1 MEMTTAERDA
11 IERMIDSQ
19 IKARGIADSRVLAAL
34 ARVNRFRFVPE
45 EYRELACSD
54 QALPLIE
61 GQTIS
66 QPYIVAKMTELLE
79 LSSASRVLEVGTG
92 SGYQTAVLAE
102 LAGEVWSLE
111 ILKDLHD
118 LARRNLAADGYPNAH
133 LIEGNG
139 YEGYPDAAPFDA
151 IIVTAAPPAIPGKL
165 VAQLATNGRMVI
177 PVGTALQMLSVI
189 TRISGDRV
197 WEEHIFPVAFVPMV
211 NAPFGS
217 PRP

>member
-79 LSSASRVLEVGTG
+79 LSSASRVLEVGT
-92 SGYQTAVLAE
+92 GYQTAVLAE

-197 WEEHIFPVAFVPMV
+197 REEHIFPVAFVPMV